1 MLTRS
6 QTTTTK
12 QMTTRRS
19 PRFLVNQQDLVVQQ
33 MEEPVR
39 RSPRFLENP
48 PLRFL
53 ENQQDFVVQQ
63 DEPVRRSPRF
73 LENQPLKCLENKQV
87 NVSFDIEEN
96 EPVRRSS
103 RSNKTVNY
111 TGFFDLDNDE
121 DVQKPSRNLPTYEV
135 EIDFVEA
142 SEAWRRNKRSIGN
155 GMFKYAKM

>member
-33 MEEPVR
+33 TEEPVR
-39 RSPRFLENP
+39 RSP
-48 PLRFL
+48 RFL

>member
-1 MLTRS
+1 
-6 QTTTTK
+6 
-12 QMTTRRS
+12 MTTRRS
-19 PRFLVNQQDLVVQQ
+19 PRFLVNPPLRCLENKQDLVVQQ
-33 MEEPVR
+33 TEEPVR
-39 RSPRFLENP
+39 RSP
-48 PLRFL
+48 RFL

-73 LENQPLKCLENKQV
+73 LENPPSRFLENQPLKCLENKQV
-87 NVSFDIEEN
+87 NVSFDIEED